1 VTELSETVRQ
11 ESAALYRF
19 IDSVIRRCAE
29 IHEYPVYSPSS
40 EKFLQHV
47 KKLGAET
54 KEFLK
59 HFPLSVEKD
68 KDTARSK
75 RRKLN
80 SVRGGWEN
88 LHEYLQAA
96 LAADTLHVP
105 TSLIFAI
112 QDQINRLEDL
122 ENIRFTVFHSD
133 QVNYLQLPPG
143 TVKEAA
149 DELADIVKGTR
160 FPESLGLIGMPFS
173 QSDGFLLNCLL
184 AHEMGHVAYQG
195 VYSAD
200 VTTKIERTLDKLVD
214 EVGLLD
220 EHEITLS
227 LDTLKYWT
235 EEIFCDL
242 FAICL
247 IGPAYSFALIELTGA
262 TLLSDSPSTM
272 VDMFHS
278 FMEYH
283 PAEIARFYLHVMLH
297 KKLGWWPEIEKI
309 SSPYVDV
316 LRVSE
321 TKSANVRIETTT
333 IPESIGDERFLKCF
347 WEISVWL
354 VEFVPAQV
362 SFASDPIKG
371 YREQSGAICESFRQA
386 VVPSTVVINGERV
399 NPDPVVLIN
408 AAFRFYL
415 EGVPNLI
422 DNMEQGD
429 RNSVE
434 SRSWATERLEMWAL
448 KAIEDCRLLRRAAA
462 QYGGH
467 S

>member
-1 VTELSETVRQ
+1 VTNFSETVQQ

-19 IDSVIRRCAE
+19 VDSVIRRCAE
-29 IHEYPVYSPSS
+29 VHEYPVFTPSS
-40 EKFLQHV
+40 EEFLKHV
-47 KKLGAET
+47 KKLGTET

-59 HFPLSVEKD
+59 VFPSSTERD

-80 SVRGGWEN
+80 SVRSGWEN

-122 ENIRFTVFHSD
+122 KDLRFTVFHSD

-149 DELADIVKGTR
+149 DELAYIVKGSK
-160 FPESLGLIGMPFS
+160 FPLSLGLIGMPYS
-173 QSDGFLLNCLL
+173 QADGFLLNCLL
-184 AHEMGHVAYQG
+184 AHEMGHVAYQE

-200 VTTKIERTLDKLVD
+200 VTTEIERVLEALEK
-214 EVGLLD
+214 EVGILD
-220 EHEITLS
+220 DQDITLS

-262 TLLSDSPSTM
+262 TLLADSPDAD
-272 VDMFHS
+272 VDMFYS
-278 FMEYH
+278 FMDYH
-283 PAEIARFYLHVMLH
+283 PAEIARFHTHLMLH
-297 KKLGWWPEIEKI
+297 KKLGWWPEMEKI
-309 SSPYVDV
+309 SSSYVEV
-316 LRVSE
+316 LAVSASK
-321 TKSANVRIETTT
+321 TANVRIETTT
-333 IPESIGDERFLKCF
+333 IPKDVGDERFLKCF
-347 WEISVWL
+347 WRIARWL
-354 VEFVPAQV
+354 VKFVPRQV
-362 SFASDPIKG
+362 PFARDAIQSYRHQSD
-371 YREQSGAICESFRQA
+371 AICESFRQA
-386 VVPSTVVINGERV
+386 VVPSTVVIGGRRV
-399 NPDPVVLIN
+399 HPDPVVLIN

-415 EGVPNLI
+415 EGVPKLI

-429 RNSVE
+429 RTSVE
-434 SRSWATERLEMWAL
+434 ARSSAAERLEMWAL
-448 KAIEDCRLLRRAAA
+448 KAIEDCRLIRRAGA

-467 S
+467 T